1 MLGCITTL
9 FYVLQAVCCRRRK
22 SHFVT
27 VIDTDDNAMLACFS
41 SVEQWEQIQ
50 SSPPSG
56 SLPPQYPTHPII
68 PSLAPLVKRV
78 ARALIFTGGSCVP
91 GIVPGT

>member
-41 SVEQWEQIQ
+41 SVEQWEQKKMQ
-50 SSPPSG
+50 
-56 SLPPQYPTHPII
+56 
-68 PSLAPLVKRV
+68 
-78 ARALIFTGGSCVP
+78 FNE
-91 GIVPGT
+91 GI